1 MLIRKILT
9 FILAAILLSACASS
23 SKVTEKH
30 PEDPF
35 EALNREIY
43 TLNKGLDTIVFKPIA
58 SIYYVAVPSQI
69 RKGVTNFFSNIG
81 DITVFA
87 NKVLQF
93 KIHDA
98 VRTAARFGM
107 NSTFGIGG
115 IFDIATEAGLYK
127 MRADFGLTLAHYG
140 MKRSPYL
147 MLPVFGPSTIR
158 DTGGF
163 VADWFLSP
171 WAYVD
176 HEILYIAGALDLVNI
191 RANLLDD
198 QYYFDYAAMDE
209 YSFMRDIYLQRR
221 NALIDG
227 QDEAAPGSWGDDYD
241 DWDDWELDEE
251 GGVDLP
257 PPVPEPLPVQD
268 ALDDP
273 AV

>member
-1 MLIRKILT
+1 MFTIVLLT
-9 FILAAILLSACASS
+9 ACASS

-35 EALNREIY
+35 ESVNREIF
-43 TLNKGLDTIVFKPIA
+43 TLNQGLDKFIFKPVA
-58 SIYYVAVPSQI
+58 SAYYMVVPPPV

-107 NSTFGIGG
+107 NSTFGAAGL
-115 IFDIATEAGLYK
+115 FDVASEAGLYK

-140 MKRSPYL
+140 MKKSPYL
-147 MLPVFGPSTIR
+147 VLPLIGPTTVR
-158 DTGGF
+158 DAGGI
-163 VADWFLSP
+163 VADFFLSP

-176 HEILYIAGALDLVNI
+176 GEILFYAGVLDLVNI

-221 NALIDG
+221 NALIKG
-227 QDEAAPGSWGDDYD
+227 QDEAAPAGDWGENYD
-241 DWDDWELDEE
+241 DWDDYEATQEHDK
-251 GGVDLP
+251 DLP
-257 PPVPEPLPVQD
+257 PDVPEPLPVQD
-268 ALDDP
+268 MIENPSAGT
-273 AV
+273 

>member
-1 MLIRKILT
+1 MYIKKILT
-9 FILAAILLSACASS
+9 FMFTAVLLTACASS

-35 EALNREIY
+35 ERLNREMY

-58 SIYYVAVPSQI
+58 SIYYVATPAIV
-69 RKGVTNFFSNIG
+69 RKGVTNFFSNVG

-87 NKVLQF
+87 NKVLQL

-115 IFDIATEAGLYK
+115 VFDIASEAGLYK

-140 MKRSPYL
+140 MKRSPFL
-147 MLPVFGPSTIR
+147 MLPVLGPSTMR
-158 DTGGF
+158 DTAGF

-171 WAYVD
+171 WAYID
-176 HEILYIAGALDLVNI
+176 HDILYIAGAIDLVNI

-209 YSFMRDIYLQRR
+209 YSFIRDIYLQRR
-221 NALIDG
+221 NALIAG
-227 QDEAAPGSWGDDYD
+227 QDAQAPGQWGEEYD
-241 DWDDWELDEE
+241 DWDDWEIDQED
-251 GGVDLP
+251 GSGLP
-257 PPVPEPLPVQD
+257 PPVPAPLPVQD
-268 ALDDP
+268 ALDD
-273 AV
+273 AAA